1 MSQEETDDLR
11 EAFGLFDTDGDGV
24 ITTAELGLVM
34 KSLGRV
40 LSRRQLK
47 ELMAIA
53 DADGNGT
60 LEFEELIEL
69 MEKNTVKTTFLD
81 EMKKAFCHFDKDGNG
96 YISPLELRKAML
108 RMKIKLSKVEFVL
121 MLRRVDTD
129 KDGQISFKEF
139 IVMMLSDGI

>member
-1 MSQEETDDLR
+1 MSPGEIEDLR
-11 EAFGLFDTDGDGV
+11 ESFALFDTDSDGF
-24 ITTAELGLVM
+24 ITTTELGLVM

-40 LSRRQLK
+40 FSPKQLK
-47 ELMAIA
+47 ELVAIA

-60 LEFEELIEL
+60 IEFQELVDL
-69 MEKNTVKTTFLD
+69 MEKNTVKYTFLD

-96 YISPLELRKAML
+96 FISPLELRKAML

-121 MLRRVDTD
+121 MLKRVDTD

>member
-1 MSQEETDDLR
+1 MSAEEIDELR
-11 EAFGLFDTDGDGV
+11 EAFALFDVDGDGV

-40 LSRRQLK
+40 LSNRQLK
-47 ELMAIA
+47 ELIASA

-60 LEFEELIEL
+60 IEFDELTEL
-69 MEKNTVKTTFLD
+69 MEKNTVKNTFLD
-81 EMKKAFCHFDKDGNG
+81 EMKKAFRHFDKDGNG
-96 YISPLELRKAML
+96 YISPLELRKALL

-121 MLRRVDTD
+121 MLKRVDTD

-139 IVMMLSDGI
+139 VCMMLSDGI